1 MSKAPPLPSTI
12 ARLPRAAASAFGAP
26 RAPPAAAT
34 HWQLVWKRRIA
45 RYSRW
50 LHVYVSMASFVVV
63 FFFAVT
69 GLTLN
74 HTEWFAGSERTTE
87 VKGTLDAGWTK
98 TADDKDVKKLEIVEH
113 FRKAHGVHGEVSD
126 FRVDDAQCAVSFNA
140 PGYAADACIYRG
152 TGA

>member
-1 MSKAPPLPSTI
+1 MSKSPPLHSTI
-12 ARLPRAAASAFGAP
+12 ASLPRADASAFVAP
-26 RAPPAAAT
+26 RAMPAAPT
-34 HWQLVWKRRIA
+34 HWPLVWKRRIA

-98 TADDKDVKKLEIVEH
+98 TADDKDVRKLEIGS
-113 FRKAHGVHGEVSD
+113 GV
-126 FRVDDAQCAVSFNA
+126 
-140 PGYAADACIYRG
+140 
-152 TGA
+152 